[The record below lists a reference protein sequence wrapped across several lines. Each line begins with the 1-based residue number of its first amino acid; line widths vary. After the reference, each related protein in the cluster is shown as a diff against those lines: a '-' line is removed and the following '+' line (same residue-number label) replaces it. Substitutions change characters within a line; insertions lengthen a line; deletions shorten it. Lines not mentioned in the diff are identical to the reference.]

1 VRDEGL
7 GGVVKQQGHRH
18 QVADDRQIGRRSD
31 ERRQKIDDV
40 KNDAGIRRFDVFG
53 VGLKHE
59 RNLTDE
65 PHLSKYFDVELPER
79 MVVPEQDGTGLEDG
93 LHAVGALLVVNGGRI
108 LAPHLPAAE
117 DGLEETDIAD
127 QGLGVVAELENGPL
141 LVEGDDWF
149 GEAVL
154 EEDGNGVKAG
164 AAIFAAQYARQ
175 EKDRLLAESVA
186 ENVVTGKHRSENDVE
201 GGSDAGVVQTEF
213 DNPGK

>member
-1 VRDEGL
+1 MRDEGL

-53 VGLKHE
+53 VGLKDE
-59 RNLTDE
+59 RNLPDE

-79 MVVPEQDGTGLEDG
+79 MVVPEQDGAGLEDG
-93 LHAVGALLVVNGGRI
+93 LHAVGALLVVYGGRI

-117 DGLEETDIAD
+117 DGLEETDVAD

-141 LVEGDDWF
+141 LVEGDDGF

-154 EEDGNGVKAG
+154 EEDGDGV
-164 AAIFAAQYARQ
+164 
-175 EKDRLLAESVA
+175 
-186 ENVVTGKHRSENDVE
+186 
-201 GGSDAGVVQTEF
+201 
-213 DNPGK
+213 